1 MGCNQQSGAGGT
13 IRVDERALL
22 LTSARW
28 RREIKSSPIIPSQ
41 AAHFSLF
48 IYSLLYFKLLFSGR
62 ELRWWWWW
70 KRVKSRCNICSAGL
84 YTIIILFD
92 KNQEMNCMGN
102 LKSCLH
108 CIQKIW
114 TIGWWSYFF
123 DYWIF
128 FSPSDSTVNILLHS
142 LRR

>member
-1 MGCNQQSGAGGT
+1 
-13 IRVDERALL
+13 
-22 LTSARW
+22 
-28 RREIKSSPIIPSQ
+28 
-41 AAHFSLF
+41 
-48 IYSLLYFKLLFSGR
+48 
-62 ELRWWWWW
+62 
-70 KRVKSRCNICSAGL
+70 
-84 YTIIILFD
+84 
-92 KNQEMNCMGN
+92 MNCMGN